1 MELMTLRIFQRE
13 VAQQCRFAT
22 LSVDAINTANHERDE
37 MFEKMRAGERTGADF
52 DGNGLRTW
60 FALQAFLVATANI
73 SKLLW
78 GSKQGE
84 KPIVKQRQHD
94 RRELRASLGV
104 MENSVLRLSPEF
116 RNHFEHLDERIE
128 EWAADSTH
136 HNHAD
141 DTIGPANMIVGIDP
155 GDMFRSYDPSTH
167 ILTFR
172 GEAFDIPSVAHAV
185 GNLMVIAEREAA
197 KPHWE
202 PPGQSASA
210 GGGGQ

>member
-1 MELMTLRIFQRE
+1 MELVTLRIFQRE
-13 VAQQCRFAT
+13 VAKQCRFAI
-22 LSVDAINTANHERDE
+22 LSVDAINMANQERGE
-37 MFEKMRAGERTGADF
+37 MFEKMHAGERTGADF
-52 DGNGLRTW
+52 EGNGLRTW

-84 KPIVKQRQHD
+84 KLVVKQRQHD

-128 EWAADSTH
+128 EWATDSTH

-141 DTIGPANMIVGIDP
+141 DSIGPPNMIAGLDP

-167 ILTFR
+167 ILSFR

-185 GNLMVIAEREAA
+185 GVLVVKAEREAA

-202 PPGQSASA
+202 PPSHSASA
-210 GGGGQ
+210 GRGGQ